1 MNSFK
6 IQVDVC
12 WLVSLLRSPNWSKH
26 STFKRTIYDKT
37 LCVPLGQVILKW
49 GQVKTMMCFHY
60 YDYLFPWYYAL
71 SDTKKK
77 LQKYYEHSSLKGLQV
92 TECYLPIH
100 LIKEVKI
107 CRYFVFWTL
116 KKVNG
121 PNVTAKIAC
130 KQQKIRV
137 RHLQYIWAVF
147 WGDAIFLL
155 FSVCLA
161 VLDILC
167 NWSFSYHVNFFSF
180 MFMHK
185 ISSRVVCVNGKHP
198 KLVQQQQQQQ
208 QQQSKACF
216 KRRATTV
223 LSWLDCS
230 STAARH

>member
-1 MNSFK
+1 MK
-6 IQVDVC
+6 TGR
-12 WLVSLLRSPNWSKH
+12 LVTQHYKLKAWIHLKSK
-26 STFKRTIYDKT
+26 STFVDSCHSFGRQIGQNI
-37 LCVPLGQVILKW
+37 VPLKELYMIKYCVYPLGKSSWSGGKW
-49 GQVKTMMCFHY
+49 KLWCVFTTMIIFF
-60 YDYLFPWYYAL
+60 L
-71 SDTKKK
+71 DTLPYQIPGKK
-77 LQKYYEHSSLKGLQV
+77 LKKYYEHSSLKGLQV

-147 WGDAIFLL
+147 GGDAIFLL

-167 NWSFSYHVNFFSF
+167 NWSFSYHVSFFSF

-198 KLVQQQQQQQ
+198 KLVQQQQLQQQ
-208 QQQSKACF
+208 Q
-216 KRRATTV
+216 
-223 LSWLDCS
+223 
-230 STAARH
+230 